1 MFAKIFAKLFGETE
15 ELEIQ
20 NLEKKVILTAVGL
33 ACCLIGLLL
42 LLVKLNSVGEIV
54 YGIGGIALFVALFM
68 WGFGA
73 IKKLFG
79 IGTIGAIFSG
89 NVVFGVVIFF
99 TVYDG
104 GVSHQH
110 FCCLHWNRAVYLS
123 ESEEVTGKG
132 IKVCQC
138 LALPGKTLTTQKWAR
153 RIWWTIQAGDGS

>member
-89 NVVFGVVIFF
+89 NVVFGVVIFLL
-99 TVYDG
+99 
-104 GVSHQH
+104 
-110 FCCLHWNRAVYLS
+110 CMMAAYLIS
-123 ESEEVTGKG
+123 IFVAFIGTGRY
-132 IKVCQC
+132 IYLKVKKSQER
-138 LALPGKTLTTQKWAR
+138 G
-153 RIWWTIQAGDGS
+153 